1 LSAEPQ
7 TAALSEITGMDS
19 QFTLSVRTSMVNEYR
34 DASGILGAFELNHH
48 FTGVGALRAAL
59 VKMPGIQFEG
69 AGASMWGRGSS
80 RFTLKKRLFAITTPF
95 QDVRIAP
102 ADPTDIFLET
112 EELLKLVGD
121 TLFPKWTARARS
133 RFYRI

>member
-1 LSAEPQ
+1 MSAESQ
-7 TAALSEITGMDS
+7 RAALSEITGMDS

-59 VKMPGIQFEG
+59 ARLPGIQFEG
-69 AGASMWGRGSS
+69 AATSMWAGGPN
-80 RFTLKKRLFAITTPF
+80 RFTFKKRLYQISTPF
-95 QDVRIAP
+95 QDIRIAP

-112 EELLKLVGD
+112 EELLKLIGD
-121 TLFPKWTARARS
+121 HLFPKWTARVRS